1 MTVRPIDVLSHKLK
15 TDSAFREKV
24 PGLRYKRRI
33 RYDYVIFFTE
43 LSLLHIVL

>member
-24 PGLRYKRRI
+24 PGLKVKEEDR
-33 RYDYVIFFTE
+33 TCP
-43 LSLLHIVL
+43 L